1 MISLNQLKKT
11 RSSVAALST
20 LIALQSLYAQSADA
34 QVTFT
39 STISALTCTI
49 SINNASGQSTATVA
63 IGNTS
68 LASGAIN
75 VPQYTKLTTP
85 TAFTVGFKGSGGIGL
100 AAVTETCAYT
110 GKLNVAFGKGAANT
124 EVAFG
129 GTRAL
134 QRPTTDTIGVGIEI
148 ESVNGSTI
156 TPIKDFTKIPT
167 YTGGSSLISSQHGL
181 ASVNAGTLLNFQA
194 TAVKYFATNTAIT
207 AGNVS
212 VANRGLIRV
221 KSDKGQLKVAWGD
234 KPDEMCLSSYEIKAH
249 QQALESGYT
258 LLDLT
263 CAR

>member
-110 GKLNVAFGKGAANT
+110 GKLNVAFG
-124 EVAFG
+124 
-129 GTRAL
+129 
-134 QRPTTDTIGVGIEI
+134 
-148 ESVNGSTI
+148 
-156 TPIKDFTKIPT
+156 
-167 YTGGSSLISSQHGL
+167 
-181 ASVNAGTLLNFQA
+181 
-194 TAVKYFATNTAIT
+194 
-207 AGNVS
+207 
-212 VANRGLIRV
+212 NRGLIRV

>member
-134 QRPTTDTIGVGIEI
+134 QRPTTV
-148 ESVNGSTI
+148 
-156 TPIKDFTKIPT
+156 
-167 YTGGSSLISSQHGL
+167 H
-181 ASVNAGTLLNFQA
+181 
-194 TAVKYFATNTAIT
+194 
-207 AGNVS
+207 
-212 VANRGLIRV
+212 
-221 KSDKGQLKVAWGD
+221 
-234 KPDEMCLSSYEIKAH
+234 
-249 QQALESGYT
+249 
-258 LLDLT
+258 
-263 CAR
+263 

>member
-11 RSSVAALST
+11 RSSVAAFST

-49 SINNASGQSTATVA
+49 SINNASGSSSATVA

-68 LASGAIN
+68 VASGAIN
-75 VPQYTKLTTP
+75 VPQFTRITTP
-85 TAFTVGFKGSGGIGL
+85 TAFTVGFKGPGGSGL
-100 AAVTETCAYT
+100 VPVTDTCGYG
-110 GKLNVAFGKGAANT
+110 GKLNVAFGKGTSNT
-124 EVAFG
+124 ETTIG
-129 GTRAL
+129 TTRAL

-156 TPIKDFTKIPT
+156 TPIKDFTSTPT

-181 ASVNAGTLLNFQA
+181 ASVSAGTLLNFQA
-194 TAVKYFATNTAIT
+194 IAVKYFATTAAIT

-212 VANRGLIRV
+212 VAI
-221 KSDKGQLKVAWGD
+221 
-234 KPDEMCLSSYEIKAH
+234 P
-249 QQALESGYT
+249 
-258 LLDLT
+258 LT
-263 CAR
+263 IVYN